1 MLILVT
7 GITGQVGGALVS
19 RLKGLGT
26 VVPANREMLDFT
38 RPDGL
43 SLALERLAPNL
54 IINPAAYTAVD
65 RAENERDLAFRVNRD
80 APGEMA
86 RWAADRNVPL
96 IHFSTDYVF
105 DGSGERPW
113 NERDTPRPLSVYGA
127 SKLAGEDEI
136 RKTNGPSLIVR
147 TSWVY
152 SASGVNFLR
161 TIARL
166 AKERDEMRIVSDQIG
181 APTSAFLVADAI
193 ANIASH
199 RVDDLRAKFAEANG
213 LVHLAASGE
222 ASWYDF
228 ASAIIAGLRSRAV
241 SLAVKRVLPIRTDQ
255 YPTPAKRPYNSRLDL
270 GRLKS
275 IFGITPP
282 RWDAALGVELDQ
294 LVRSTVSEG
303 PV

>member
-7 GITGQVGGALVS
+7 GVTGQVGGALVS

-26 VVPANREMLDFT
+26 VMPANREMLDFT

-43 SLALERLAPNL
+43 SLALERLAPHL

-86 RWAADRNVPL
+86 RWAAERNVPL

-113 NERDTPRPLSVYGA
+113 KENDTPRPLSVYGA

-136 RKTNGPSLIVR
+136 RKANGPSLIVR

-161 TIARL
+161 TITRL
-166 AKERDEMRIVSDQIG
+166 AKERDELRIVSDQIG
-181 APTSAFLVADAI
+181 APTSASLVADAV
-193 ANIASH
+193 ANIASN

-228 ASAIIAGLRSRAV
+228 ASAIVAGLRSCAV

-270 GRLKS
+270 SRLKS

-282 RWDAALGVELDQ
+282 QWDVALGVELDQ
-294 LVRSTVSEG
+294 MVHSTVSEG
-303 PV
+303 PT